1 MRSLFRPTALPIDTG
16 PVDTGFATMR
26 VTSPYGHRPDPLD
39 TTFRAEGRPQRT
51 VFHGGIDVGNARAG
65 DDVVAI
71 GPGQVIFA
79 SSQPGIP
86 WSFPSPLDKV
96 DEWGPS
102 YGGITVVIRHPD
114 GTHSQYAHLRLRTV
128 STGGAPVETED
139 KIGEV
144 GDTGS
149 AKGQAHLHHGI
160 QTPAGRWV
168 DPVRRLQ
175 LTGPWE
181 DRAVIAELR
190 TQRKKLR
197 DRVKGLRD
205 RVKEL
210 RDREREL
217 RDRERELKAL
227 ASRRGARVMALEA
240 RRDALRAKI
249 VELEQQL
256 ATDDSAIVPELRRK
270 LAAIRAMAEK
280 DSE

>member
-1 MRSLFRPTALPIDTG
+1 
-16 PVDTGFATMR
+16 MR
-26 VTSPYGHRPDPLD
+26 VTSPYGNRPDPLD
-39 TTFRAEGRPQRT
+39 TTFVEEGRPQRT

-79 SSQPGIP
+79 SSQPEIP
-86 WSFPSPLDKV
+86 WSFPSPGAS
-96 DEWGPS
+96 WGPS

-114 GTHSQYAHLRLRTV
+114 GTHSQYAHLLRRTV
-128 STGGAPVETED
+128 STGDPVETEH

-181 DRAVIAELR
+181 DPAVIAELR
-190 TQRKKLR
+190 AQLDQLR
-197 DRVKGLRD
+197 TRLDEMKS
-205 RVKEL
+205 
-210 RDREREL
+210 
-217 RDRERELKAL
+217 L
-227 ASRRGARVMALEA
+227 ASRRGARIVVLEA
-240 RRDALRAKI
+240 RRDALKAEI
-249 VELEQQL
+249 VGLEQQL
-256 ATDDSAIVPELRRK
+256 AADDSAVVAELRRK
-270 LAAIRAMAEK
+270 LAAIRALAEK
-280 DSE
+280 NPE

>member
-1 MRSLFRPTALPIDTG
+1 MPLMRSLFRPTALPIDTG
-16 PVDTGFATMR
+16 SVDTGFATMR

-79 SSQPGIP
+79 SSEPGIP
-86 WSFPSPLDKV
+86 WSFPSPPDKV
-96 DEWGPS
+96 NEWGPS

-128 STGGAPVETED
+128 STGAPVETED

-160 QTPAGRWV
+160 RTPAGRWV
-168 DPVRRLQ
+168 APVRRLQ

-181 DRAVIAELR
+181 DPAVIAELR

-210 RDREREL
+210 RDREK
-217 RDRERELKAL
+217 ELKAL

-256 ATDDSAIVPELRRK
+256 ATDDSASVAELRRK

>member
-1 MRSLFRPTALPIDTG
+1 MSSFFRPTALPIDTG

-51 VFHGGIDVGNARAG
+51 VFHGGIDVGNARPG

-86 WSFPSPLDKV
+86 WSFPSPPDKV

-102 YGGITVVIRHPD
+102 YGGITVVIRHAD

-128 STGGAPVETED
+128 STGSPVETED

-181 DRAVIAELR
+181 DPAVIAELR
-190 TQRKKLR
+190 TQ
-197 DRVKGLRD
+197 VH
-205 RVKEL
+205 EL
-210 RDREREL
+210 RTQLMEM
-217 RDRERELKAL
+217 KAL
-227 ASRRGARVMALEA
+227 ASRRGDRIEVLETRQDELETRQDELKA
-240 RRDALRAKI
+240 RRDELKAEI
-249 VELEQQL
+249 VELDQQL
-256 ATDDSAIVPELRRK
+256 ATDDSAVVAELRQK
-270 LAAIRAMAEK
+270 LAAIRAMAER